1 MSKLTPADMF
11 RRDVGNLEGDHF
23 HDDTQKIPTLPY
35 GIALHLPSNKAWADR
50 ERVKHGAGRYQD
62 IPKEVC
68 KEKAVELFMA
78 NEGILRANVPDYDNM
93 TAKEKY
99 LLLNA
104 RYNTGQTYK
113 DLGKALIGGRES
125 KNPHKDGTLS
135 EIYHQTRRTEK
146 DKDGKTPIHT
156 RGMDNRA
163 LKELTNSGYYDP
175 HNEQHRKV
183 ALQTLP
189 LAVPSLIDSSY
200 PDF

>member
-1 MSKLTPADMF
+1 MSKPTPADMF
-11 RRDVGNLEGDHF
+11 RRDVGNLEGDSYHI
-23 HDDTQKIPTLPY
+23 DSQGIPTLAY
-35 GIALHLPSNKAWADR
+35 GVALHLPSNKAWADG

-62 IPKEVC
+62 IPQEVC
-68 KEKAVELFMA
+68 KAKAVELFMA
-78 NEGILRANVPDYDNM
+78 NEGILRANIPDYDSM

-104 RYNTGQTYK
+104 RYNTGQTFK
-113 DLGKALIGGRES
+113 NLGNALIGGRES
-125 KNPHKDGTLS
+125 KNPHKDGTLATIFS
-135 EIYHQTRRTEK
+135 ETRRKEGGINTK
-146 DKDGKTPIHT
+146 
-156 RGMDNRA
+156 GMDNRA
-163 LKELTNSGYYDP
+163 LKELTNAGYYDP

>member
-1 MSKLTPADMF
+1 MSKLNPADMF
-11 RRDVGNLEGDHF
+11 RRDVGNLEGDSYHI
-23 HDDTQKIPTLPY
+23 DSQGIPTLAY
-35 GIALHLPSNKAWADR
+35 GVALHLPSNKAWADR
-50 ERVKHGAGRYQD
+50 ERVKHGAGRYED
-62 IPKEVC
+62 IPQEVC
-68 KEKAVELFMA
+68 KAKAVELFMA

-113 DLGKALIGGRES
+113 NLGKALIDSRTS
-125 KNPHKDGTLS
+125 KNPHKDGTLATIFS
-135 EIYHQTRRTEK
+135 ETRRKEGGINTK
-146 DKDGKTPIHT
+146 
-156 RGMDNRA
+156 GMDNRA
-163 LKELTNSGYYDP
+163 LKELTNAGYYDP